1 MEISKLSGQMDTAR
15 QVDTASNL
23 QNQRTGIAGANLNS
37 AQIQTNSNQ
46 QREDEQNKS
55 LNERLNDVVK
65 ELNQQMDYLNSNVR
79 FGFSDDINAMYVTVS
94 ERNTGKEIRQIPSDE
109 AIKLTKYFRDAIGL
123 IFDKE
128 S

>member
-79 FGFSDDINAMYVTVS
+79 FGFSDDINAMYVKRFV
-94 ERNTGKEIRQIPSDE
+94 KFLAMKQ
-109 AIKLTKYFRDAIGL
+109 
-123 IFDKE
+123 
-128 S
+128 